1 MLHLSQLNEGGIYK
15 LDNKTVKLVSVYR
28 EELFEARTIIAVI
41 LYRGQIDFGY
51 IRYPVR
57 LSGVTDFEE
66 LTSLEKEL
74 L

>member
-15 LDNKTVKLVSVYR
+15 LDNKTVRIVSIYR

-41 LYRGQIDFGY
+41 LYSRRIDFGY
-51 IRYPVR
+51 IRYAVR
-57 LSGVTDFEE
+57 LSGVTDFEDIT
-66 LTSLEKEL
+66 LLEKEL